1 MKRVV
6 RRAIALGVLG
16 SAVGALLEREVRRR
30 ADALREAGRLG
41 VIRGSVR
48 VGAPIERTWAELADV
63 PGQVRWMAELKAVR
77 IETPGPMRVGTR
89 AVGLVRIFGV
99 PVWDPVE
106 VVGWDPP
113 HRFAIRHMGLFAGG
127 GVITLEVIDG
137 ATTLVRWDETLRPPV
152 FPHLGELIAR
162 PILSRIFQADLETF
176 ARLVE
181 GGSGLPGDPD
191 EPAGNPS
198 GTPSDPDEPPGAA

>member
-1 MKRVV
+1 MKRAV
-6 RRAIALGVLG
+6 RRAIALAALG
-16 SAVGALLEREVRRR
+16 SAGGALLERAVRQR

-77 IETPGPMRVGTR
+77 IETPGPIRVGTR

-106 VVGWDPP
+106 IVGWDPP
-113 HRFAIRHMGLFAGG
+113 RRFAIRHTGLFAGG
-127 GVITLEVIDG
+127 GIITLEAID
-137 ATTLVRWDETLRPPV
+137 ASTTLVRWDETLRPPV

-181 GGSGLPGDPD
+181 GESGSAGDPG
-191 EPAGNPS
+191 EPDG
-198 GTPSDPDEPPGAA
+198 DPGEPPETA